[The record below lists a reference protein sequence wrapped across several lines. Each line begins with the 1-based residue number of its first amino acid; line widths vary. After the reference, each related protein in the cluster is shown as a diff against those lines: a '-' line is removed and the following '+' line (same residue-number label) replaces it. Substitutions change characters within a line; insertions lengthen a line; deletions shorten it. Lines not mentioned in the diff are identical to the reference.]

1 MRSWLNTSIAAI
13 SRWWSIE
20 APVAPSDKTSLKPF
34 NTIPSPPA
42 WPLVGHLPLLAREEN
57 KTRLDRF
64 WRDLYQQYGDIVRI
78 KLPWKNILFLF
89 NPEDHKVMHR
99 KEPRIPYMPEFD
111 MFSYVRE
118 EKLKE
123 VFSSP
128 SLITNSETWYEVR
141 QAVQQDMLRPS
152 SANYYIPHIE
162 TVAENFVQAVRSG
175 RDHQGKKIFIFHGI
189 STFLD

>member
-111 MFSYVRE
+111 MFRYIRE
-118 EKLKE
+118 EKLKD

-128 SLITNSETWYEVR
+128 SLITNGEAWYKVR

-162 TVAENFVQAVRSG
+162 TVAENFVQAVRSA
-175 RDHQGKKIFIFHGI
+175 RDHQGKKH
-189 STFLD
+189 